1 MASHFV
7 LKTEDLFKQPR
18 YIEWHDDKS
27 VTISTGDGTEITL
40 TAVQAKDTF
49 EYLRDCYTQSDG
61 S

>member
-7 LKTEDLFKQPR
+7 LKTETLFKEPR

-27 VTISTGDGTEITL
+27 VTISTGKGTEIPL
-40 TAVQAKDTF
+40 TAEQAKDMF
-49 EYLRDCYTQSDG
+49 NYMQDCYTQSDG